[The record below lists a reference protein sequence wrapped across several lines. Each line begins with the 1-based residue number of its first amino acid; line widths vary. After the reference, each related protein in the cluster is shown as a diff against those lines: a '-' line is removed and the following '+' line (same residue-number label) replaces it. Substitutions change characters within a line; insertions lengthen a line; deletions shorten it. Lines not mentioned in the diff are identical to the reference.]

1 MNAALQDFRMIWRA
15 AAAQREPG
23 SLRGVYLVAGAIAS
37 CGIIV
42 AVLGDLPP
50 VQALRFAIAVVFM
63 ALAFIWTFLFVPGSI
78 RLNSPVNAWLLPRQ
92 RRRLLQMTAAYL
104 CIATLGIAYGLGNWA
119 VLPIVALGTLC
130 MALMMAGNKYVVVLL
145 VLGGNGPWLVH
156 FILPP
161 AWVERMTGNA
171 AFWVMSILVLPAVV
185 WGLRWMYPAGGDA
198 FLARRG
204 DQIRRLNHFAFRS
217 EQQQS
222 MPDGM
227 AWQGNLSLYRV
238 ALRCERR
245 RADPGTMLMHALGP
259 MAHWTSWGGAI
270 VMVLVV
276 TVVVHIVLAAPRA
289 AAAQSFA
296 GVVLGAGPAMMA
308 LVIAFS
314 TAQYGQQLRRT
325 QGEQA
330 LLRLTPLAGN
340 AALLNRR
347 LATRLLRQALSVWVL
362 LTAALTGAS
371 FVFGAG
377 PDGLLRQLGLCS
389 LAGQVAMM
397 GLLGDYASV
406 RGGWNLALG
415 LRAGA
420 YAVMQALAAVALG
433 KLTGTTPWPWL
444 IEISLAV
451 CLVQLRLDWKR
462 MLAAPPAFPA
472 GRMA

>member
-1 MNAALQDFRMIWRA
+1 M
-15 AAAQREPG
+15 
-23 SLRGVYLVAGAIAS
+23 
-37 CGIIV
+37 
-42 AVLGDLPP
+42 AVLGDLSAL
-50 VQALRFAIAVVFM
+50 QALRFSIAVVFM

-78 RLNSPVNAWLLPRQ
+78 RLNSPMNAWLLPRQ

-130 MALMMAGNKYVVVLL
+130 LALMMAGNKYVVVLL

-171 AFWVMSILVLPAVV
+171 AFWVMSILVLPAAV
-185 WGLRWMYPAGGDA
+185 WGLRRMYPAGGDA

-204 DQIRRLNHFAFRS
+204 DQIRRLNHFAFRT
-217 EQQQS
+217 EQKQP

-259 MAHWTSWGGAI
+259 MAHWTSWSGAI
-270 VMVLVV
+270 VVVMVVSV
-276 TVVVHIVLAAPRA
+276 IVHIVLAVPRG

-296 GVVLGAGPAMMA
+296 GVLLDAGPGMMA
-308 LVIAFS
+308 LVVAFS
-314 TAQYGQQLRRT
+314 TAQYA

-340 AALLNRR
+340 VALLNRR

-371 FVFGAG
+371 FALGTG

-420 YAVMQALAAVALG
+420 YALVQALVAVALG
-433 KLTGTTPWPWL
+433 KLTGTTAWPWL
-444 IEISLAV
+444 IDISLAV
-451 CLVQLRLDWKR
+451 CLVQLRLDWRR

-472 GRMA
+472 GRLG